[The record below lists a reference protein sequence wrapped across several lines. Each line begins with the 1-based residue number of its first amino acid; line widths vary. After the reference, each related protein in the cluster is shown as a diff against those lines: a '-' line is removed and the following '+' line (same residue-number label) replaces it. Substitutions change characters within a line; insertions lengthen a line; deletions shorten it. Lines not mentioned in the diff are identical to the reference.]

1 VSSSYEVQESD
12 LLKLRDA
19 ITNAEEFHQLRD
31 RMNAQL
37 HLARETRY
45 SPLTSELS
53 AAHDRITAIIEGERR
68 APREESEER

>member
-1 VSSSYEVQESD
+1 METRQVNKSD
-12 LLKLRDA
+12 LDKIFDTLR
-19 ITNAEEFHQLRD
+19 NAEEFHQLRD

-53 AAHDRITAIIEGERR
+53 ASLDWLKAIIE
-68 APREESEER
+68 SK